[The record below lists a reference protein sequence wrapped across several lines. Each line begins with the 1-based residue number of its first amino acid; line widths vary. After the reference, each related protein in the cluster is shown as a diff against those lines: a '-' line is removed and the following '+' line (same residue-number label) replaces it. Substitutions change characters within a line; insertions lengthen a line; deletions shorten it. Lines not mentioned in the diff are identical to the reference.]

1 MGGISTAMRLLSSQN
16 TLHMHTVSQITR
28 LILKK
33 KTSRPAITM
42 SSRTRGKR
50 AAVSSPQASIS
61 AVEPTPRTRRVLR
74 GQPDLE
80 EYEELANSNVEG
92 DGGDEDAEGEDAEE
106 EDDEEFMTAAEPPKR
121 SRGRPK
127 GSTNKRK
134 APVEDGDT
142 DLDQGDEDDETR
154 STRRGRESVSYKE
167 IPIDDRMDG
176 DEDEASTP
184 AAVTTP
190 RRRGRPPKRPVDDDD
205 DDDKND
211 TSYKKEKIPGG
222 SGRGGFSVKGAA
234 AAAARARWEKVRRE
248 RAERGEDDTPKSAR
262 RSTGTKKH
270 AVGPPADYKMGAT
283 VSIKNE
289 EYTVGDDELII
300 PDDPKGDTKIDAA
313 GRLQG
318 DREYKLVTFT
328 SVERRNPERIYA
340 LTIDAA
346 RACGYS
352 DSLAFLRRYPTVLK
366 LSCTAG
372 ERVKLIDL
380 GRISGNLK
388 HRQVTMVAMRN
399 VFKVMGSKVIKNGR
413 HVVDDYYEDEAAA
426 KCAENGIE
434 PGSVVQDE
442 EYVPSANVNSE
453 RALRSAPGESSR
465 SLAHLST
472 FYTVGGPTTHF
483 AGNGVDPWTDS
494 GWGNKRSRLR
504 TAGVT
509 EEDWMLRTAEEARAV
524 DEQLRK
530 YRDERLKLLEG
541 VDALRGWVFA
551 AENAT
556 EGTMGKSELTGETA
570 DVFRAPLPAESKK
583 SGLSHEVTMEDIEN
597 DEQSTSTEEALEN
610 EDADVPQA
618 AVEDKEAVIIE
629 EPGKLTSKYNW
640 GLGKSW
646 QPGAVRAAYEP
657 HTNMPH
663 IPLFTQP
670 TIAFLAQTSPYPVLS
685 SSTDTQHLHCVQ
697 STITRSA
704 ARGLASVEYVL
715 ETDEDSQ
722 TQQRLTMVEEAEKWE
737 RRMRAKKI

>member
-1 MGGISTAMRLLSSQN
+1 
-16 TLHMHTVSQITR
+16 
-28 LILKK
+28 
-33 KTSRPAITM
+33 M

-106 EDDEEFMTAAEPPKR
+106 EDDEEFMTAPEPPKR

-176 DEDEASTP
+176 DEDEASTL

-300 PDDPKGDTKIDAA
+300 PDDPKGDMKIDAA

-530 YRDERLKLLEG
+530 YREERLKLLEG
-541 VDALRGWVFA
+541 VDASRGWVFA

-570 DVFRAPLPAESKK
+570 DVFRATLPAESKK

-670 TIAFLAQTSPYPVLS
+670 TIAFLAQTSPYPILS

-697 STITRSA
+697 STITGSA

-722 TQQRLTMVEEAEKWE
+722 TQQRLTMIEEAEKWE
-737 RRMRAKKI
+737 RRMRAKKNIV

>member
-1 MGGISTAMRLLSSQN
+1 
-16 TLHMHTVSQITR
+16 
-28 LILKK
+28 
-33 KTSRPAITM
+33 M
-42 SSRTRGKR
+42 SARTRGKR
-50 AAVSSPQASIS
+50 AAVTSPQASIS
-61 AVEPTPRTRRVLR
+61 AIEPTPRTRRVLR
-74 GQPDLE
+74 GQPDVE
-80 EYEELANSNVEG
+80 EYEELANSNIED
-92 DGGDEDAEGEDAEE
+92 DGGDDDAEGEDAEG
-106 EDDEEFMTAAEPPKR
+106 EDDEEFMTVSEPPKR
-121 SRGRPK
+121 SRGRPR

-134 APVEDGDT
+134 AIVEDGDT
-142 DLDQGDEDDETR
+142 DLEQGDGDDEAR
-154 STRRGRESVSYKE
+154 SRRRGRESVSYKE
-167 IPIDDRMDG
+167 IPIDERMDG

-184 AAVTTP
+184 ALTATP
-190 RRRGRPPKRPVDDDD
+190 RKRGRPPKRPVDDDD

-211 TSYKKEKIPGG
+211 SSYKKEKIPGG

-248 RAERGEDDTPKSAR
+248 KAERGEDDTPKSAR
-262 RSTGTKKH
+262 RSTTTKKH

-313 GRLQG
+313 GRLVG

-399 VFKVMGSKVIKNGR
+399 VFKVMGARVIKNGR

-434 PGSVVQDE
+434 PGSIVQDE
-442 EYVPSANVNSE
+442 EYVPSANLNNE

-530 YRDERLKLLEG
+530 YREERLKLLEG
-541 VDALRGWVFA
+541 VDAMRGWVFA

-556 EGTMGKSELTGETA
+556 EGTTAKSELIGDAT
-570 DVFRAPLPAESKK
+570 DVFRAPVPTEGKK
-583 SGLSHEVTMEDIEN
+583 SALSNEVTMEDGGDDGE
-597 DEQSTSTEEALEN
+597 STSAEEALEN
-610 EDADVPQA
+610 KDPDVHQA
-618 AVEDKEAVIIE
+618 AVEDKEAIITE
-629 EPGKLTSKYNW
+629 EPGKMTSKYNW

-646 QPGAVRAAYEP
+646 QPGAVRAVYEP

-685 SSTDTQHLHCVQ
+685 SATDMQDFHLVQ
-697 STITRSA
+697 STITGPA

-715 ETDEDSQ
+715 ETNEDSQ

-737 RRMRAKKI
+737 RRMRAKKNVV